1 VRHMI
6 RLSTIRRNPS
16 IGVFA
21 GACETAAFASASV
34 PEAFI
39 SDLSEALDVPVF
51 QTDVAQTGLVG
62 SMIAFNS
69 AGVALP
75 RNITGSELNF
85 FKEQGLNVA
94 VIDDKPTAL
103 GNLILANDSGAV
115 VSTHFSSDARQ
126 AISDVLDVDVEA
138 MNLHGLRTVGSM
150 GVATS
155 KGALVHAGVSEE
167 ELESIEKLLKVEI
180 DIGTVNR
187 GIGYIRTG
195 LIANSK
201 GALIG
206 RTTTSPEISRIED
219 ALELL

>member
-1 VRHMI
+1 MI

-21 GACETAAFASASV
+21 GACETVAFAAASA
-34 PEAFI
+34 PESFV
-39 SDLSEALDVPVF
+39 SDLGEALDVPVF
-51 QTDVAQTGLVG
+51 QTDVAETSLVG

-75 RNITGSELNF
+75 RNITSRELEF
-85 FKEQGLNVA
+85 FKGLDLNVA
-94 VIDDKPTAL
+94 VIDDKHTAL

-126 AISDVLDVDVEA
+126 EISDVLDVDVEA
-138 MNLHGLRTVGSM
+138 MDLHGFRTVGSI

-155 KGALVHAGVSEE
+155 KGALVHPGVSEE
-167 ELESIEKLLKVEI
+167 ELESIEKLLKVDC

-187 GIGYIRTG
+187 GVGYIRTG
-195 LIANSK
+195 LIANSR

>member
-1 VRHMI
+1 MI

-21 GACETAAFASASV
+21 GACETVAFAAASA
-34 PEAFI
+34 PESFI
-39 SDLSEALDVPVF
+39 VDLGEALDVPVF
-51 QTDVAQTGLVG
+51 QTDVAETSLVG

-75 RNITGSELNF
+75 RNITSRELEF
-85 FKEQGLNVA
+85 FKGLDLNVA
-94 VIDDKPTAL
+94 VIDDKHTAL

-126 AISDVLDVDVEA
+126 EISDVLDVDVEA
-138 MNLHGLRTVGSM
+138 MDLHGFRTVGSI

-155 KGALVHAGVSEE
+155 KGALVHAGLSEE
-167 ELESIEKLLKVEI
+167 ELESIEKLLKVDC

-187 GIGYIRTG
+187 GVGYIRTG
-195 LIANSK
+195 LIANSR